1 MTIPPHD
8 RMTKC
13 CFRHT
18 CACLHALTIKLR
30 SGVEIDHTHAT
41 ALAGSWSAPSHLTN
55 AVGKA
60 IQSRTLYTCGHE
72 DIPTQLMTAWIPIRF
87 TLEAL
92 GCNVGTLFVPT
103 PSGFQGGKSAAFFT
117 RRHRKIFAL
126 AKNTGAALYHPVS
139 AFGTGGEDG
148 WSVRPR
154 LSSI

>member
-1 MTIPPHD
+1 MPPE
-8 RMTKC
+8 KQ
-13 CFRHT
+13 FN
-18 CACLHALTIKLR
+18 HALC
-30 SGVEIDHTHAT
+30 THAVT
-41 ALAGSWSAPSHLTN
+41 
-55 AVGKA
+55 
-60 IQSRTLYTCGHE
+60 RTYLH
-72 DIPTQLMTAWIPIRF
+72 DLMTAWIPIRF